1 MQSQICRLHIY
12 IYKCWFIYIII
23 VEFNHG
29 IQRWKIHNVS
39 PLPSYDCSKAN
50 HGQMEALKYWLNDP
64 QVLWLSQVGLE
75 NWAVGS
81 EKKTT
86 IGNVTYCIINSLL
99 CK

>member
-12 IYKCWFIYIII
+12 IYVGLFTLSLWNLTMESKDGKFITYLHFPAMI
-23 VEFNHG
+23 
-29 IQRWKIHNVS
+29 
-39 PLPSYDCSKAN
+39 CSKAN